1 MQSHIPGLGLH
12 REEGVYVISIIWF
25 KKNYFVAGIKKR
37 KTCAVESSRRTGAD
51 DDVGLW
57 IGLYSIKPG
66 QFFSN
71 GFAQLRQPVEASVA
85 VYSIF
90 DSAIC
95 LFSDGHRNWRVAYS
109 LCQVD

>member
-1 MQSHIPGLGLH
+1 MQSHIPGLSLH
-12 REEGVYVISIIWF
+12 RDEGVYVISIIWF

-57 IGLYSIKPG
+57 IGLYSVKAEY
-66 QFFSN
+66 FFGN
-71 GFAQLRQPVEASVA
+71 CFAQLWEAVKASVTIH
-85 VYSIF
+85 SIF

-95 LFSDGHRNWRVAYS
+95 LFSDG
-109 LCQVD
+109 